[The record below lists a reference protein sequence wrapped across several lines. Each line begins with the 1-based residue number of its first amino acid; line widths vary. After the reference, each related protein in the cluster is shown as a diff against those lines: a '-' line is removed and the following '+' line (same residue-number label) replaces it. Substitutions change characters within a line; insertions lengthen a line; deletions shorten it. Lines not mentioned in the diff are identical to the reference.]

1 MKQKTFF
8 INFKGLSLKQIK
20 ETIIEG
26 ESLTLTSNF

>member
-8 INFKGLSLKQIK
+8 INFKGLSWKQIK

-26 ESLTLTSNF
+26 DSLTLTSNF